1 MIKIII
7 AAILM
12 NLIYPQTY
20 IITKIDKANDLVTI
34 ETCTGYEYQF
44 YGVEDYNEGDLV
56 SCIMYTNGT
65 ETILDDQIMDVRYSG
80 TTEMF
85 KEVGK

>member
-20 IITKIDKANDLVTI
+20 IITEIDKANDLVTI

-44 YGVEDYNEGDLV
+44 YGVEDYYEGDLV

-65 ETILDDQIMDVRYSG
+65 ETITDDAILTHRYSG
-80 TTEMF
+80 VTQFYE
-85 KEVGK
+85 GR

>member
-20 IITKIDKANDLVTI
+20 IITEIDKANDLITI

-44 YGVEDYNEGDLV
+44 YGVEDYYEGDLV

-65 ETILDDQIMDVRYSG
+65 ETITDDVILTHRYSG
-80 TTEMF
+80 VTQFYE
-85 KEVGK
+85 EVK

>member
-20 IITKIDKANDLVTI
+20 IITEIDKANDLVTI

-44 YGVEDYNEGDLV
+44 YGIEDYYEGDLV
-56 SCIMYTNGT
+56 SCIMCTNGT
-65 ETILDDQIMDVRYSG
+65 ETITDDMILTHRYSSVPQFY
-80 TTEMF
+80 E
-85 KEVGK
+85 EVK

>member
-20 IITKIDKANDLVTI
+20 IITEIDKANDLVTI

-44 YGVEDYNEGDLV
+44 YGIEDYYEGDLV

-65 ETILDDQIMDVRYSG
+65 ETITDDVILTHRYSG
-80 TTEMF
+80 VTQFYE
-85 KEVGK
+85 GR